1 MTLNLTLIGRVFFYL
16 YKMYLDS
23 NNIEK
28 YLKRLDKNSSPKW
41 GALNPSQMLFHCNTF
56 IEVSLGRKKMS
67 FLTRISSRLFFR
79 YLFLKYLNYIDFNI
93 NKFKRNSATLP
104 IFKTFPKNIDLDN
117 EKKRLIKIYK
127 KIEEINT
134 ENVFHQMYGTIPTK
148 TLKKLVRFHT
158 SYHFN
163 QFELFLKKK

>member
-1 MTLNLTLIGRVFFYL
+1 MG
-16 YKMYLDS
+16 LDS

-56 IEVSLGRKKMS
+56 AEVSLGRKKMS

-134 ENVFHQMYGTIPTK
+134 ENVFHQMYGTIPTI

-163 QFELFLKKK
+163 QFGLFS

>member
-1 MTLNLTLIGRVFFYL
+1 
-16 YKMYLDS
+16 MYLDS

-28 YLKRLDKNSSPKW
+28 YLKKLDENSFPKW
-41 GALNPSQMLFHCNTF
+41 GTLNPSKMLFHCNTF

-67 FLTRISSRLFFR
+67 LITRIFSRLFFR

-104 IFKTFPKNIDLDN
+104 IFKIFPKAIDLDN

-127 KIEEINT
+127 KVEEINT
-134 ENVFHQMYGTIPTK
+134 DNVIHQMYGQISSLE
-148 TLKKLVRFHT
+148 LKKLVRFHT

-163 QFELFLKKK
+163 QFGLFS

>member
-1 MTLNLTLIGRVFFYL
+1 MH
-16 YKMYLDS
+16 LDS

-28 YLKRLDKNSSPKW
+28 YLETLDKNSSPKW
-41 GALNPSQMLFHCNTF
+41 GVMSSSQMLFHCNTF
-56 IEVSLGRKKMS
+56 VEVSLGRKKMS

-79 YLFLKYLNYIDFNI
+79 YLFLKYLNNIDFNI

>member
-1 MTLNLTLIGRVFFYL
+1 MTLNLALIGRVFFYL

-28 YLKRLDKNSSPKW
+28 YLKRLDENSFPKW
-41 GALNPSQMLFHCNTF
+41 GTLNPSQMLFHCSTF

-67 FLTRISSRLFFR
+67 FFTRISSRFFFR
-79 YLFLKYLNYIDFNI
+79 YLFLKYLNYIDFNV

-104 IFKTFPKNIDLDN
+104 IFKTFPKTIDLDN

-163 QFELFLKKK
+163 QFGLFS

>member
-1 MTLNLTLIGRVFFYL
+1 MH
-16 YKMYLDS
+16 LDS

-28 YLKRLDKNSSPKW
+28 YLETLDKNSSPKW
-41 GALNPSQMLFHCNTF
+41 GVMSSSQMLFHCNSF
-56 IEVSLGRKKMS
+56 VEVSLGRKKMS

>member
-1 MTLNLTLIGRVFFYL
+1 
-16 YKMYLDS
+16 MYLDS

-28 YLKRLDKNSSPKW
+28 YLKRLDENSFPKW
-41 GALNPSQMLFHCNTF
+41 GTLNPSQMLFHCSTF

-67 FLTRISSRLFFR
+67 FFTRISSRFFFR
-79 YLFLKYLNYIDFNI
+79 YLFLKYLNYIDFNV

>member
-1 MTLNLTLIGRVFFYL
+1 MH
-16 YKMYLDS
+16 LDS

-28 YLKRLDKNSSPKW
+28 YLKKLNESSSPKW
-41 GALNPSQMLFHCNTF
+41 GTLNPSQMLFHCSTF
-56 IEVSLGRKKMS
+56 LEVSLGRKKMS
-67 FLTRISSRLFFR
+67 FFTRISSRFFFR
-79 YLFLKYLNYIDFNI
+79 YLFLKYLNYIDFNV

-104 IFKTFPKNIDLDN
+104 IFKTFPKTIDLDN
-117 EKKRLIKIYK
+117 EKNRLIKIYK

>member
-1 MTLNLTLIGRVFFYL
+1 MR
-16 YKMYLDS
+16 LDS

-56 IEVSLGRKKMS
+56 VEVSLGRKKMS

-93 NKFKRNSATLP
+93 DKFKRNSATLP

-134 ENVFHQMYGTIPTK
+134 ENVFHQMYGTIPTI

-163 QFELFLKKK
+163 QFGLFS

>member
-1 MTLNLTLIGRVFFYL
+1 MH
-16 YKMYLDS
+16 LDS

-28 YLKRLDKNSSPKW
+28 YLETLDKNSSPKW
-41 GALNPSQMLFHCNTF
+41 GVMSSSQMLFHCNTF
-56 IEVSLGRKKMS
+56 VEVSLGRKKMS

-134 ENVFHQMYGTIPTK
+134 ENVFHQMYGTIPTL

-163 QFELFLKKK
+163 QFGLF

>member
-1 MTLNLTLIGRVFFYL
+1 MR
-16 YKMYLDS
+16 LDS

-56 IEVSLGRKKMS
+56 VEVSLGRKKIS

-134 ENVFHQMYGTIPTK
+134 ENVFHQMYGTIPTI

-163 QFELFLKKK
+163 QFGLFS

>member
-1 MTLNLTLIGRVFFYL
+1 
-16 YKMYLDS
+16 MYLDS

-28 YLKRLDKNSSPKW
+28 YLKRLDENSFPKW
-41 GALNPSQMLFHCNTF
+41 GTLNPSQMLFHCNNF
-56 IEVSLGRKKMS
+56 IEVSLGSKKIS
-67 FLTRISSRLFFR
+67 FFTRISSRFFFR

-104 IFKTFPKNIDLDN
+104 IFKTFPKAIDLDN

-127 KIEEINT
+127 KVEEINT
-134 ENVFHQMYGTIPTK
+134 DNVFHQMYGQIPSLI
-148 TLKKLVRFHT
+148 LKKLVRFHT

-163 QFELFLKKK
+163 QFGLFYKTRKI